1 MRLEWWTL
9 SALGLVLAGC
19 TRSRPVPP
27 PHVAVPSRFELVS
40 VNGSRLPAVDTVLGE
55 RVFRGAIEIYRPDTL
70 RLVHTFRARPYDRF
84 PCAALRVIEASKGTV
99 GLEAVT
105 DTATTGCEHLRLIET
120 DTQVVA
126 YEQRGERLHTADFL
140 ARVLGDTIVVE
151 EEVRDVT
158 VGGPTR
164 IRSRLLSYVRVATPA
179 ASREP
184 QN

>member
-1 MRLEWWTL
+1 MRLKSWTL
-9 SALGLVLAGC
+9 SALALLLAGC
-19 TRSRPVPP
+19 ARSRSVSPA
-27 PHVAVPSRFELVS
+27 HITIPSRFELVS
-40 VNGSRLPAVDTVLGE
+40 VNGLGLPAVDIVLGE
-55 RVFRGAIEIYRPDTL
+55 RVFRGTIEIHHPDAL
-70 RLVHTFRARPYDRF
+70 RVVDTFRARPYDRF

-126 YEQRGERLHTADFL
+126 YEQRGERLQTADFL
-140 ARVLGDTIVVE
+140 ARVLGDTIIVE

-164 IRSRLLSYVRVATPA
+164 IRSRSLRYVRVATPA

>member
-1 MRLEWWTL
+1 MRLEWWAL
-9 SALGLVLAGC
+9 SAFGLVLAGC
-19 TRSRPVPP
+19 ERARPVAPAP
-27 PHVAVPSRFELVS
+27 IAIPSRFELVS
-40 VNGSRLPAVDTVLGE
+40 VNGLGLPAIDTVFGE
-55 RVFRGAIEIYRPDTL
+55 RLFRGAIEINRPDTL
-70 RLVHTFRARPYDRF
+70 RVVHTFRTRPYDRF

-140 ARVLGDTIVVE
+140 ARVLGDTIIVE

-164 IRSRLLSYVRVATPA
+164 TRSRSLRYVRAAMPA